1 MGDCTQTNIPE
12 VDNTLPECDEFIST
26 ECVIMDEAI
35 PFIGSEEDSPL
46 KDVILLMIEKMKK
59 QQRLINNLRSEIE
72 TLLNN

>member
-12 VDNTLPECDEFIST
+12 VDNQLPDCEEFISS
-26 ECVIMDEAI
+26 ECVIIDEAI
-35 PFIGSEEDSPL
+35 PFIGSDEDAPM
-46 KDVILLMIEKMKK
+46 KDVILLMIEQMKK